1 MTYEQ
6 TPTLNLNLYLQGK
19 FAERCIGFVDDLARW
34 EEANQARSRALKKQD
49 RLAREAT
56 CKVLLANLHQIWKRD
71 PAATIGVLKKTN
83 WYSDHRNTIS
93 PLISQTAMQLLLR
106 FFAERNLIEIVS
118 EGHKHP
124 DAK

>member
-6 TPTLNLNLYLQGK
+6 TPTLNLNLYPQGK
-19 FAERCIGFVDDLARW
+19 FAERCIGFEDDLARW

-56 CKVLLANLHQIWKRD
+56 CKVLLANLHQTWKRD

-83 WYSDHRNTIS
+83 
-93 PLISQTAMQLLLR
+93 
-106 FFAERNLIEIVS
+106 
-118 EGHKHP
+118 
-124 DAK
+124 